1 MALFTAPIE
10 STEPI
15 ETGEMQV
22 GFSDVDWTTY
32 GDDEDDSTS
41 TRLRI
46 HVKDNEHERAERLA
60 SLYLTPATLSPT
72 NLHRRRSG
80 CAGIASGVGGS

>member
-41 TRLRI
+41 TRLS
-46 HVKDNEHERAERLA
+46 ERLA
-60 SLYLTPATLSPT
+60 SEL
-72 NLHRRRSG
+72 RSCG
-80 CAGIASGVGGS
+80 MVVGIGSDDVEDDDYYDEEDDEEDDD